1 MKLSAK
7 LLIAII
13 IPLTLSCSDRHLI
26 NDPEYLKI
34 VAQAFNERKELAV
47 KRAEALFAVFD
58 RFLSV
63 RQKEGLEFL
72 YAYMPL
78 SDLADYTGDFFLS
91 NVNAS
96 LRARDES
103 PWGKDIPEEIFL
115 HYVLPCR
122 VNNENLDSFRIV
134 YYDEIMGRIKQMSIL
149 DAALEIN
156 HWCHEKVN
164 YAPADIR
171 TSAPMSTILSARG
184 RCGEESTFTVAALR
198 TAGIPARQVYTPKWA
213 HTDDNHAWVEVWC
226 NGSWYY
232 MGACEPEPV
241 IDRGWFTEPAR
252 RAMLIHTKS
261 FGASLKGENA
271 VNRHKNYTEVNNLS
285 KYAVTKTIFVK
296 VTDRDNRPVKNARVE
311 YQLYNYA
318 EFYPIAVVPTDSNG
332 LSSFETGLGDLLIWA
347 SAKDIFTYK
356 KISVNE
362 TDTLHLELNRK
373 PGGSYNI
380 NLDLNVPV
388 APPPLPVPSQD
399 LIDINA
405 KRFNAENEIRNKY
418 ISTWIKP
425 EETEKLAIR
434 MKVDKSRMITVF
446 IRSMGN
452 YNEIRKFLSETPD
465 SLIQFAMALLNILPD
480 KDLRDTKAAILSDH
494 LINSFKDSLSR
505 GAGDVNF
512 LENVLNP
519 RVANEIL
526 SPWRSYFLKML
537 PPDLRQKA
545 TSDPRL
551 IAGYLEQNVTID
563 SENNYYNTPV
573 TPIGVNE
580 LKVSDAFSR
589 SICFVAMCRSLG
601 IPARLETG
609 SNVPQY
615 YLGSEWHDLFFSDQ
629 VRPAGRKGFIKLVT
643 SETRPVPGYY
653 IHFTLA
659 RFDNGRYNTLE
670 YQDGRKIT
678 DFKDELALAQG
689 SFMLVTGN
697 RLADGRILTA
707 ISFFDLAEGEHK
719 TVDVKIRKEAMVNS
733 NQGNIDVLKVTGLF
747 DLDDKAL
754 SAIKDKGM
762 VILWAEPEKEPT
774 KHIFND
780 LIQLKQE
787 FDEWGGYFLVLTYPG
802 ARWSGFSAL
811 ELKSLPA
818 NILFG
823 HDNKILPGV
832 FNSSESCE
840 IGLPYVVMA
849 DRYGKVLYS
858 SSGYRIGTGEQLL
871 MFMK

>member
-1 MKLSAK
+1 MRLSAK
-7 LLIAII
+7 LIIAII
-13 IPLTLSCSDRHLI
+13 IPLAGACSDRHLI
-26 NDPEYLKI
+26 NDPEYLRL
-34 VAQAFNERKELAV
+34 VGQSFSERKEMAV
-47 KRAEALFAVFD
+47 NRAEALFSVFE
-58 RFLSV
+58 RSLSV
-63 RQKEGLEFL
+63 RQKEGLEFMF
-72 YAYMPL
+72 AYMPL
-78 SDLADYTGDFFLS
+78 NDLADYSGDFFLS
-91 NVNAS
+91 NVNAA
-96 LRARDES
+96 LHARDES

-134 YYDEIMGRIKQMSIL
+134 YYDEIISRIKNMNIL

-198 TAGIPARQVYTPKWA
+198 TAGIPARQVYTPRWA
-213 HTDDNHAWVEVWC
+213 HTDDNHAWVEVWS

-241 IDRGWFTEPAR
+241 IDRGWFSEPAR

-261 FGASLKGENA
+261 FGASVKGENA
-271 VNRHKNYTEVNNLS
+271 VTRHKNFTEVNNLA
-285 KYAVTKTIFVK
+285 KYAVTKTIYVK
-296 VTDRDNRPVKNARVE
+296 VTDGYNHPVKNARVE

-318 EFYPIAVVPTDSNG
+318 EFYPLAVVPTDDKGISR
-332 LSSFETGLGDLLIWA
+332 FETGLGDLLIWA
-347 SAKDIFTYK
+347 SEKDIFNYK
-356 KISVNE
+356 KISVIE

-373 PGGSYNI
+373 PGGNYNI

-388 APPPLPVPSQD
+388 APAPLPGPSQA
-399 LIDINA
+399 LIDSNT
-405 KRFNAENEIRNKY
+405 KRFNSENEIRDKY

-425 EETEKLAIR
+425 EETEKLALK
-434 MKVDKSRMITVF
+434 MKVDKSRMMTVF
-446 IRSMGN
+446 TRSMGN

-465 SLIQFAMALLNILPD
+465 SLMQFAIDMLEILPD

-494 LINSFKDSLSR
+494 LINTFKKSGFPESNDLT
-505 GAGDVNF
+505 F

-537 PPDLRQKA
+537 PSDLQQNG
-545 TSDPRL
+545 TSNPL
-551 IAGYLEQNVTID
+551 LVASYLEQNVTINTD
-563 SENNYYNTPV
+563 DNYYNTPL
-573 TPIGVNE
+573 TPVGVNE

-589 SICFVAMCRSLG
+589 SICFVAICRSLG

-615 YLGSEWHDLFFSDQ
+615 YLDSEWHDLFFSDQ
-629 VRPAGRKGFIKLVT
+629 IRPAGKKGFMKLV
-643 SETRPVPGYY
+643 SAETRPVPEYY

-659 RFDNGRYNTLE
+659 RFENGRYNTLE

-678 DFKDELALAQG
+678 DFKEELALASG
-689 SFMLVTGN
+689 SYMLVTGN
-697 RLADGRILTA
+697 RLSDGRILTA

-719 TVDVKIRKEAMVNS
+719 KVDIKIRKDTMVNNKS
-733 NQGNIDVLKVTGLF
+733 GNIDVLKVTGLF
-747 DLDDKAL
+747 DLGSAAL
-754 SAIKDKGM
+754 SAIKEKG
-762 VILWAEPEKEPT
+762 VIILWAEPDKEPT

-780 LIQLKQE
+780 LIHLKQE
-787 FDEWGGYFLVLTYPG
+787 FDEWGGYFLVLTDPDT
-802 ARWSGFSAL
+802 RWSGFSSN

-849 DRYGKVLYS
+849 DNSGKVLYS
-858 SSGYRIGTGEQLL
+858 SSGYRIGIGEQLL
-871 MFMK
+871 RFIK